1 MKTILKLAILILIL
15 AIPQIGVS
23 NSYFTD
29 SENIEGNSIST
40 GVWGEPTVP
49 EVVINEVMW
58 MGSTVNYRDEWI
70 ELRNMTGS
78 PVDIGQWTI
87 EKVTDTGTRILHIP
101 ASRTIPSNG
110 YFLIAN
116 YPKTSA
122 NSALNIDINEVNN
135 SIELLN
141 SGNGNLILKDR
152 DGNIVDQAKGDTW
165 PAGFSDGTSS
175 GLHKSMER
183 NDIPGDG
190 LLVASWHT
198 CIDSHCNDT
207 TYWDTEG
214 NNYGTPGSPNL
225 SRNDSTETNLNFYTL
240 GEHSVGFRL
249 TGEGLSLFDKA
260 EYTITYNSDQGE
272 QAMKGSI
279 DIGDKSEVE
288 VNNLLLG
295 TCSSG
300 GICVYNSGVDT
311 VKLEIILSGPIT
323 RTLSTHL

>member
-15 AIPQIGVS
+15 A
-23 NSYFTD
+23 SYFTD

-49 EVVINEVMW
+49 EVVMNEVMW

-165 PAGFSDGTSS
+165 PAGF
-175 GLHKSMER
+175 
-183 NDIPGDG
+183 
-190 LLVASWHT
+190 
-198 CIDSHCNDT
+198 SHCNDT